1 MHTPLGS
8 GKFVPVMEKLQAKA
22 RARYAF
28 AEFLGGIGKRCTPE
42 RLLILDLAIEQRKP
56 FTANTL
62 LKLCQESHGIKVCR
76 ATLFNTLPL
85 LVQCGLLRRNAHDRD
100 VEYESIRSRGMQSA
114 RQHLI
119 CNVCGKIHHLRAP
132 DLAAW
137 VASQSFRG
145 FSGEPDSAVVYVYGQ
160 CSRCRRKTSLKSKN
174 IKP

>member
-1 MHTPLGS
+1 
-8 GKFVPVMEKLQAKA
+8 MEKLQAKA

-42 RLLILDLAIEQRKP
+42 RLFVLDMAIEQRKP
-56 FTANTL
+56 FTANNL
-62 LKLCQESHGIKVCR
+62 LKLCQESTGIKVCR

-100 VEYESIRSRGMQSA
+100 VMYESIRSKSMHHA

-119 CNVCGKIHHLRAP
+119 CNVCGKIHRLNAP
-132 DLAAW
+132 ELAAW
-137 VASQSFRG
+137 VATQSFRG
-145 FSGEPDSAVVYVYGQ
+145 FSGEPESAVVYVYGQ
-160 CSRCRRKTSLKSKN
+160 CSRCRRKTSSTTKN